1 MISANLS
8 PINDFPKPFGHL
20 AAVMMAIKPRSRGTK
35 FNAPMN
41 PVLQAVSRLLDGAP
55 GTPNALS
62 ADELTDTLAGETRL
76 RMATRLALV
85 ELAARCE
92 HPNPSD
98 GVPPA
103 PCTLCAPLLAERIQR
118 LAGMSDEQAL
128 AGLVELAPQ
137 LRKLADMLQ
146 AEAHPL
152 AVLPKALLELLRAR
166 LH

>member
-1 MISANLS
+1 MIPASLS

-20 AAVMMAIKPRSRGTK
+20 TALMMAIKPRPRGAR

-41 PVLQAVSRLLDGAP
+41 PVLHAVSRLLDSAP
-55 GTPNALS
+55 GSPGALS
-62 ADELTDTLAGETRL
+62 ATELTDSLSSETRL

-85 ELAARCE
+85 DLAARCE
-92 HPNPSD
+92 RPTPSD
-98 GVPPA
+98 GAPAA
-103 PCTLCAPLLAERIQR
+103 PCTLCAPLLARLLER

-128 AGLVELAPQ
+128 AGLVELTPQ
-137 LRKLADMLQ
+137 LRELADMLQ

-152 AVLPKALLELLRAR
+152 AVLPRALLELLRAR

>member
-1 MISANLS
+1 MISASLP

-20 AAVMMAIKPRSRGTK
+20 AAVMMAIKPQSRGAK

-55 GTPNALS
+55 GTPSALS
-62 ADELTDTLAGETRL
+62 AAELTDTLAGETRL

-92 HPNPSD
+92 HPTPSD
-98 GVPPA
+98 EVPPA

-128 AGLVELAPQ
+128 AGLVELTPQ
-137 LRKLADMLQ
+137 LRELADMLQ

>member
-1 MISANLS
+1 MISASLP
-8 PINDFPKPFGHL
+8 PINDFPKAFGHL
-20 AAVMMAIKPRSRGTK
+20 TAVMMAIKPRSRRAR

-41 PVLQAVSRLLDGAP
+41 PVLHAVSRLLDRAP
-55 GTPNALS
+55 GSPGALS
-62 ADELTDTLAGETRL
+62 AAELTDTLSSETRL

-92 HPNPSD
+92 RPTPSD

-103 PCTLCAPLLAERIQR
+103 PCTLCAPLLARLLER
-118 LAGMSDEQAL
+118 LAGMSDEQAF

-137 LRKLADMLQ
+137 LRELADTLQ
-146 AEAHPL
+146 AQAHPL
-152 AVLPKALLELLRAR
+152 AVLPKALLELMRAR